1 MYTLC
6 HRVLGPKHPDALW
19 VMGNLVMIYD
29 NQGQLKLA
37 EELQLRAQV
46 LCHKVLGAQHP
57 DTLRS
62 MAHLVVMYMT
72 QGWQNDAQDLAL
84 QVKVLR
90 LRVLGENYFRYSMD
104 HAVHCGEIN

>member
-1 MYTLC
+1 M
-6 HRVLGPKHPDALW
+6 A
-19 VMGNLVMIYD
+19 NLVVTYN
-29 NQGQLKLA
+29 NQGRWKEA

-46 LCHKVLGAQHP
+46 LCRRVLGAEHP
-57 DTLRS
+57 DTLTS

-72 QGWQNDAQDLAL
+72 QGRQNDAQDLAL
-84 QVKVLR
+84 QVKVLH